1 MCFARN
7 GGYFSIGAVN
17 TTYHLDEIKY
27 LSYENTRNLYSV
39 KLMDILINRKDTY
52 INSEYFTVIDSGTT
66 VSYFPRDLYSKLKKE
81 VNEFCSQ
88 INKCLGDSFNS
99 DMGICFRLKTNIN
112 YLQFRESMPNLN
124 FIFENDIN
132 YEWNPENYLF
142 NNTEPSDSVHT
153 YCMGFI
159 SWK

>member
-1 MCFARN
+1 
-7 GGYFSIGAVN
+7 
-17 TTYHLDEIKY
+17 
-27 LSYENTRNLYSV
+27 
-39 KLMDILINRKDTY
+39 MDILINRKDTY